1 MKSRVMLQV
10 GDRRL
15 VEEEWN
21 VPPMRPTEAIL
32 AVEACGMCGSDVE
45 QYRGT
50 FVANKITRYPF
61 IPGHEPIGRIVDIGP
76 DAARVWR
83 VKKGDRVALEPN
95 LSCGRCD
102 LCLSGHYVNCHS
114 LMPPGAPP
122 AYGFTPTDVG
132 HGFWGGYSQYMHLH
146 ERTLLHRLT
155 DDIPIALASLYQPLA
170 AGISWAVQ
178 IPRTK
183 LGDVVLI
190 LGHGQRGLGAVV
202 AAKRAGASTIIITG
216 TSRSRHKLEIAKAL
230 GADYTIASDVEN
242 VVERVHDITGG
253 RGVDVILDVVPVAT
267 QPILDAIE
275 VAKTGATIILSGIK
289 GKSVLSLNV
298 DRVLYKELVLRGV
311 YSQGNDAYREAF
323 RIIAE
328 NPPELSK
335 LHTHEFK
342 LQDAETALLTLGKER
357 RDGVDPICITLHPS
371 ESTMSL

>member
-10 GDRRL
+10 DDRRI
-15 VEEEWN
+15 VQEEWD
-21 VPPMRPTEAIL
+21 VPGVGSTEAL
-32 AVEACGMCGSDVE
+32 LEVEACGMCGSDVE

-50 FVANKITRYPF
+50 FVANNITRYPF
-61 IPGHEPIGRIVDIGP
+61 IPGHEPIGRIVEIGR
-76 DAARVWR
+76 DAARVWG
-83 VKKGDRVALEPN
+83 VKVGDRVALEPN

-102 LCLSGHYVNCHS
+102 LCLSGHYTNCHS

-146 ERTLLHRLT
+146 ERTLMHPLT
-155 DDIPIALASLYQPLA
+155 NDIPVALASLYQPLA

-178 IPRTK
+178 IPRTR
-183 LGDVVLI
+183 LGDTVLI

-216 TSRSRHKLEIAKAL
+216 TSRSRRKLEIARAL
-230 GADYTIASDVEN
+230 GAHHCIAADTES
-242 VVERVHDITGG
+242 VVQRVQEITRG

-275 VAKTGATIILSGIK
+275 VARIGATIVLSGIK
-289 GKSVLSLNV
+289 GKNALSVNV
-298 DRVLYKELVLRGV
+298 DRILYKELLIRGV
-311 YSQGNDAYREAF
+311 YSQGNEAYREAF
-323 RIIAE
+323 RVIAE
-328 NPPELSK
+328 NPPDLQL

-342 LQDAETALLTLGKER
+342 LEDAETALLTLGKELPSPT
-357 RDGVDPICITLHPS
+357 DPICVTLHPS
-371 ESTMSL
+371 TATMSI